1 MGPHFVGRRVRLDSP
16 IAGDLPV
23 AFVSVPI
30 DSEDDVENVASQ
42 PTEGF
47 SDRDGGGAE
56 ASSGSA
62 GGDAGEEFSE
72 AGDAQ
77 RAGPD
82 MTVPAGAEGLE
93 DEPGE
98 GADLGEL
105 AASLD
110 ATEELSTIVDETRQA
125 MLRRLKGPERGRGE
139 GLARRGLVGD
149 IQLETRGFS
158 VKITDREVEETVR
171 IGRGGLV
178 DAECSCDKF
187 NIEGGCRHV
196 WAGLVVA
203 ARQLSLGGWRAE
215 KTEVRKD
222 DRERREHLDAVVEA
236 AGLNDGA
243 SPWDGLEKEAF
254 LRVEY
259 RLDVPS
265 PGTQVGFGLVIRRRR
280 RRADGTWG
288 ASLDLGR
295 KDWDDIRMA
304 RPEDLEI
311 VALLDGPGG
320 AGRQVS
326 GYEAPPTSWHLGGPG
341 SVAALRVLA
350 ETERLYLGT
359 VGDGMGAVLSNP
371 DDTDEGA
378 EELPEAL
385 RNELDHPWRVKL
397 ALGRDEGDDSPLV
410 LTGVLERGDDQKL
423 LTDTV
428 MVSSDGHAIIDG
440 ALTRVEPDRA
450 AAVAAVLRQR
460 GELKTPSGGEARLR
474 RALAQLGAGAMAPGS
489 LEVGPQMT
497 PSLTVHIP
505 MDAAPGK
512 TMEAVISFLYGS
524 RSVAADTFGWSLEDE
539 NGRVFAR
546 DLEAERTALRQFLD
560 AGGSRKLD
568 TEDEI
573 ASTRV
578 PAKDLEVVI
587 AKLLS
592 QDWTVEADGKKVRG
606 STGSNASVRSGID
619 WFDLEGNVIFEGQE
633 VPFPDL
639 LAAAERGAK
648 FVTLP
653 DGSQGLL
660 PKDWVT
666 RWKLLEVG
674 DIDEDGKIRFGK
686 DQGWVL
692 SALLE
697 RQPATDAVT
706 VDEPFA
712 NLRAMLSEASTP
724 EPIQEPEN
732 FEGELRPYQ
741 REGLGWLDQ
750 LASLRLGGCLADDM
764 GLGKTV
770 QILAYLLVRW
780 NAQAPEDRRPSLVV
794 APRSLVFNWRAEAG
808 RFSPVLGVVD
818 YTGPEREH
826 ALMSC
831 DNPDIVLT
839 TYGTLRRD
847 AKELAEMDFDLVVL
861 DEAQAIKNAASQ
873 TAAAARGLK
882 ARQRL
887 ALSGT
892 PVENHLGELGSL
904 LEFLNPGTLEGTRL
918 GQRLRAKGRSPK
930 LDDES
935 RGILVRAV
943 RPFLLRRT
951 KDEVL
956 DDLPPKT
963 EQVLECT
970 LDGKQRQDYDDL
982 RAHFRSRFTQAG
994 TRGGVEV
1001 LQALLRLRQ
1010 TACHPGLI
1018 DETRQKESSAKLDV
1032 VMPLVEELI
1041 QQGHKAL
1048 IFSQFTGFLGI
1059 VRKNLDELG
1068 VKYAYLD
1075 GSTRKREA
1083 EVNSF
1088 QNDPDTPV
1096 FLVSLK
1102 AGGTGLNL
1110 TAADYVFLLD
1120 PWWNPA
1126 VEAQAIDRAHRIG
1139 REHPVHVYRIIAKDT
1154 IEERV
1159 RELQEKKRDLAAA
1172 VLGGASTTLADLGSD
1187 DLEFLLS

>member
-1 MGPHFVGRRVRLDSP
+1 MTNHPESSADP
-16 IAGDLPV
+16 AAD
-23 AFVSVPI
+23 VPQ
-30 DSEDDVENVASQ
+30 EDA
-42 PTEGF
+42 
-47 SDRDGGGAE
+47 
-56 ASSGSA
+56 
-62 GGDAGEEFSE
+62 AGESE
-72 AGDAQ
+72 RSSLTETVTENEVGEDA
-77 RAGPD
+77 ALSEI
-82 MTVPAGAEGLE
+82 AE
-93 DEPGE
+93 
-98 GADLGEL
+98 
-105 AASLD
+105 SLD
-110 ATEELSTIVDETRQA
+110 VSEELRAIVDDTRQA

-139 GLARRGLVGD
+139 GMARRDLVGE
-149 IQLETRGFS
+149 IKLETRGFS
-158 VKITDREVEETVR
+158 TTIQDRENLEEVR

-178 DAECSCDKF
+178 DADCTCQKF
-187 NIEGGCRHV
+187 KIEGGCRHV
-196 WAGLVVA
+196 WAALVVA
-203 ARQLSLGGWRAE
+203 ARQLGLGGWRAE

-222 DRERREHLDAVVEA
+222 DRERREHLDAIVDA
-236 AGLNDGA
+236 AGAEEGA
-243 SPWDGLEKEAF
+243 SPWEGLEKEAF

-259 RLDVPS
+259 ALDVPS
-265 PGTQVGFGLVIRRRR
+265 PGTQAGFSLHIRRRR

-304 RPEDLEI
+304 RPEDVEI

-320 AGRQVS
+320 KGRAVS
-326 GYEAPPTSWHLGGPG
+326 GYEAAPTVWHLGGPG
-341 SVAALRVLA
+341 TTAALRVIA
-350 ETERLYLGT
+350 DTGRLYLNQGGESVSPEIDPSVT
-359 VGDGMGAVLSNP
+359 PVVIS
-371 DDTDEGA
+371 DEEAA
-378 EELPEAL
+378 EREASDLPTPL
-385 RNELDHPWRVKL
+385 RGEIDHPWRVRL
-397 ALGRDEGDDSPLV
+397 AIGHDEGDDATLV
-410 LTGVLERGDDQKL
+410 LSGMLERGDENRTIHQVTML
-423 LTDTV
+423 
-428 MVSSDGHAIIDG
+428 SSDGHAIIDG
-440 ALTRVEPDRA
+440 AFTTVVPHA
-450 AAVAAVLRQR
+450 AAGVASVIRQR
-460 GELKTPSGGEARLR
+460 GELRTPSGGEARLR
-474 RALAQLGAGAMAPGS
+474 RALAQLGQGAMAPGS
-489 LEVGPQMT
+489 LEVGPRMT
-497 PSLTVHIP
+497 PLLVVRVPT
-505 MDAAPGK
+505 DEATGK
-512 TMEAVISFLYGS
+512 TLEAEITFQYGS
-524 RSVAADTFGWSLEDE
+524 RSVAADTYGWSLEDE
-539 NGRVFAR
+539 TGRVFSR
-546 DLEAERTALRQFLD
+546 DLDAERTALRQFLD
-560 AGGSRKLD
+560 AGGTRRLD
-568 TEDEI
+568 PEDEI
-573 ASTRV
+573 ASARV
-578 PAKDLEVVI
+578 PAKDLELVI
-587 AKLLS
+587 ARLIEDGWS
-592 QDWTVEADGKKVRG
+592 VEADGKRVRS

-619 WFDLEGNVIFEGQE
+619 WFDLEGNVVFEGQE
-633 VPFPDL
+633 VPFPEL

-653 DGSQGLL
+653 DGSRGLL
-660 PKDWVT
+660 PKDWVS

-674 DIDEDGKIRFGK
+674 DLEDGKIRFKK

-697 RQPATDAVT
+697 RQPTTDGLT

-712 NLRAMLSEASTP
+712 NLRALLSDASTP
-724 EPIQEPEN
+724 ESIDEPED
-732 FEGELRPYQ
+732 FIGELRPYQ
-741 REGLGWLDQ
+741 REGLGWLNQ
-750 LASLRLGGCLADDM
+750 LSGLGLGGCLADDM

-770 QILAYLLVRW
+770 QILAYMVLRA
-780 NAQAPEDRRPSLVV
+780 NAADAMDAVEAKNAIGKAPVAVNRRSSLVV
-794 APRSLVFNWRAEAG
+794 APRSLVFNWRAEAEK
-808 RFSPVLGVVD
+808 FSPKLTVVD
-818 YTGPEREH
+818 YTGPDREH
-826 ALMSC
+826 ALISA
-831 DNPDIVLT
+831 DGPDIILT

-847 AKELAEMDFDLVVL
+847 AAELAEIDFDLVVL

-918 GQRLRAKGRSPK
+918 GKRLRAKGRSPR

-970 LDGKQRQDYDDL
+970 LDGKQRADYEEL
-982 RAHFRSRFTQAG
+982 RAHFRTRFTQSG
-994 TRGGVEV
+994 SRGGVEV

-1010 TACHPGLI
+1010 TSCHPGLV
-1018 DETRQKESSAKLDV
+1018 DETRQEESSAKLDV
-1032 VMPLVEELI
+1032 VLPLVEELVD
-1041 QQGHKAL
+1041 QGHKAL

-1059 VRKNLDELG
+1059 VRRALDARG
-1068 VKYAYLD
+1068 IKYAYLD
-1075 GSTRKREA
+1075 GSTRKREN
-1083 EVNSF
+1083 EVNAF
-1088 QNDPDTPV
+1088 QTDPTTPI

-1139 REHPVHVYRIIAKDT
+1139 RENPVHVYRIIAKDT

-1172 VLGGASTTLADLGSD
+1172 VLGGAAATLSDLGTE

>member
-1 MGPHFVGRRVRLDSP
+1 
-16 IAGDLPV
+16 
-23 AFVSVPI
+23 VPI
-30 DSEDDVENVASQ
+30 DHEDDVEDPVASD
-42 PTEGF
+42 PDSSATDAGSPG
-47 SDRDGGGAE
+47 SD
-56 ASSGSA
+56 
-62 GGDAGEEFSE
+62 GGDAVT
-72 AGDAQ
+72 AGDAVEG
-77 RAGPD
+77 RD
-82 MTVPAGAEGLE
+82 LAEV
-93 DEPGE
+93 
-98 GADLGEL
+98 

-110 ATEELSTIVDETRQA
+110 IADELRAIVDDTRQA
-125 MLRRLKGPERGRGE
+125 MLRSLRGPERGRGE

-149 IQLETRGFS
+149 LQLETRGFS
-158 VKITDREVEETVR
+158 VQIEDRDEAQTVR

-178 DAECSCDKF
+178 DAECTCQTFRIK
-187 NIEGGCRHV
+187 GGCRHV
-196 WAGLVVA
+196 WAALVVA
-203 ARQLSLGGWRAE
+203 ARQLNLGGWRAE
-215 KTEVRKD
+215 RTEVRKD
-222 DRERREHLDAVVEA
+222 DRERREHLDAVVDA
-236 AGLNDGA
+236 AGLDDGA
-243 SPWDGLEKEAF
+243 SPWESLEKEAF

-259 RLDVPS
+259 VLEVPS
-265 PGTQVGFGLVIRRRR
+265 PGTAAGFSVVIQRRR

-288 ASLDLGR
+288 AALDLGR
-295 KDWDDIRMA
+295 KDWDDIRTA
-304 RPEDLEI
+304 RPEDIEI

-320 AGRQVS
+320 AGRSVT
-326 GYEAPPTSWHLGGPG
+326 GYEAPPTRWHLGGPG
-341 SVAALRVLA
+341 TRAALKVLA
-350 ETERLYLGT
+350 ETGRLYLGR
-359 VGDGMGAVLSNP
+359 VGP
-371 DDTDEGA
+371 DAAPAGSQAAAPPAAPDAQDAGEGDEA
-378 EELPEAL
+378 AQQQPM
-385 RNELDHPWRVKL
+385 RSELDRPWRVRL
-397 ALGRDEGDDSPLV
+397 ALSRDEDDDAPLI
-410 LTGVLERGDDQKL
+410 LTGMLEREDDQIPITEATML
-423 LTDTV
+423 
-428 MVSSDGHAIIDG
+428 SADGHAIIAG
-440 ALTRVEPDRA
+440 ALTAVVPQGA
-450 AAVAAVLRQR
+450 AGVAAVLRQR
-460 GELKTPSGGEARLR
+460 GELRAPSGGEARLR
-474 RALAQLGAGAMAPGS
+474 RALAQLGQGAIAPGS
-489 LEVGPQMT
+489 LEVGPQMV
-497 PSLTVHIP
+497 PSLVVALGSTEAGGP
-505 MDAAPGK
+505 RTLDA
-512 TMEAVISFLYGS
+512 TITFTYGS
-524 RSVAADTFGWSLEDE
+524 RSVAADTYGWSLEDE

-546 DLEAERTALRQFLD
+546 DLDAERNALRQFLD
-560 AGGSRKLD
+560 AGGARRLD
-568 TEDEI
+568 AEDEI
-573 ASTRV
+573 ASTYV
-578 PAKDLEVVI
+578 PAKGLETIV
-587 AKLLS
+587 ARLLQEGWS
-592 QDWTVEADGKKVRG
+592 VEADGKRIRS

-619 WFDLEGNVIFEGQE
+619 WFDLEGNVVFEGQE

-639 LAAAERGAK
+639 LAAAERGQK

-660 PKDWVT
+660 PKDWVS

-674 DIDEDGKIRFGK
+674 EMGEDGRVRFSK

-692 SALLE
+692 NALIE
-697 RQPATDAVT
+697 RQPASDAVAF
-706 VDEPFA
+706 DEPFA
-712 NLRAMLSEASTP
+712 NLRGMLSEASTP
-724 EPIQEPEN
+724 EPIGEPGP

-750 LASLRLGGCLADDM
+750 LSTLRLGGCLADDM

-770 QILAYLLVRW
+770 QILAYVLHRRENV
-780 NAQAPEDRRPSLVV
+780 NAEDRRPTLVV
-794 APRSLVFNWRAEAG
+794 APRSLVFNWRAETH
-808 RFSPVLGVVD
+808 RFAPTLGVVD
-818 YTGPEREH
+818 YTGPEREQ
-826 ALMSC
+826 ALHGAES
-831 DNPDIVLT
+831 PDIVLT

-847 AKELAEMDFDLVVL
+847 AEDLAAIDFDLVVL

-873 TAAAARGLK
+873 TAAAARGLR

-918 GQRLRAKGRSPK
+918 GRRLRAKGRSPK

-956 DDLPPKT
+956 ADLPPKT
-963 EQVLECT
+963 EQVLECS
-970 LDGKQRQDYDDL
+970 LDGKQRTDYDDL
-982 RAHFRSRFTQAG
+982 RKHFRSRFAEAG

-1018 DETRQKESSAKLDV
+1018 DDTRAGESSAKMEVLL
-1032 VMPLVEELI
+1032 PLVEEI
-1041 QQGHKAL
+1041 VDQGHKAL

-1059 VRKNLDELG
+1059 VRRALDAAG
-1068 VKYAYLD
+1068 IKYAYLD
-1075 GSTRKREA
+1075 GSTRKREG
-1083 EVNSF
+1083 EVTAF
-1088 QNDPDTPV
+1088 QNDPGVPV

-1172 VLGGASTTLADLGSD
+1172 VLGGASTSLAELGSE

>member
-1 MGPHFVGRRVRLDSP
+1 M
-16 IAGDLPV
+16 
-23 AFVSVPI
+23 PI
-30 DSEDDVENVASQ
+30 DSNDDAQDSSILSGDAALLGAQE
-42 PTEGF
+42 
-47 SDRDGGGAE
+47 DRD
-56 ASSGSA
+56 SL
-62 GGDAGEEFSE
+62 GD
-72 AGDAQ
+72 
-77 RAGPD
+77 
-82 MTVPAGAEGLE
+82 
-93 DEPGE
+93 
-98 GADLGEL
+98 L

-110 ATEELSTIVDETRQA
+110 VTEELSTIVQETRQA
-125 MLRRLKGPERGRGE
+125 MLRSLKGTERGRGE
-139 GLARRGLVGD
+139 GLARRGLVGE
-149 IQLETRGFS
+149 IALETRGFS
-158 VKITDREVEETVR
+158 VKVTDRDVEETVR

-178 DAECSCDKF
+178 DAECTCEKF
-187 NIEGGCRHV
+187 RIEGGCRHV
-196 WAGLVVA
+196 WAALVVA

-222 DRERREHLDAVVEA
+222 DRERREHLDSVVEA

-243 SPWDGLEKEAF
+243 SPWEGLEKEAF

-259 RLDVPS
+259 RVDVPS
-265 PGTQVGFGLVIRRRR
+265 PGTSVGFELAIQRRR

-288 ASLDLGR
+288 SALDLGR
-295 KDWDDIRMA
+295 KDWEDIRMA
-304 RPEDLEI
+304 RPEDIEI

-320 AGRQVS
+320 AGRAVS
-326 GYEAPPTSWHLGGPG
+326 GYEAAPTKWHLGGPG
-341 SVAALRVLA
+341 TASAMAVLA
-350 ETERLYLGT
+350 HTGRLFL
-359 VGDGMGAVLSNP
+359 GAVGQGLGP
-371 DDTDEGA
+371 EEEEA
-378 EELPEAL
+378 EIAIPAPPPAEDSPADLPAPL
-385 RNELDHPWRVKL
+385 RDELDHPWRVKL
-397 ALGRDEGDDSPLV
+397 ALARDEGEDAPLV
-410 LTGVLERGDDQKL
+410 LTGMLERADESLKL
-423 LTDTV
+423 EQTTML
-428 MVSSDGHAIIDG
+428 SSDGHAIIGG
-440 ALTRVEPDRA
+440 AITRVVPARA

-460 GELKTPSGGEARLR
+460 GELRTPTGGEARLR
-474 RALAQLGAGAMAPGS
+474 RALAQLGAGTMAPGS
-489 LEVGPQMT
+489 LEVGPELT
-497 PSLTVHIP
+497 PSLTVRIP
-505 MDAAPGK
+505 TDATPGK
-512 TMEAVISFLYGS
+512 TLEAEIQFLYGS
-524 RSVAADTFGWSLEDE
+524 RAIAADTYGWSLEDE
-539 NGRVFAR
+539 SGRVFSR
-546 DLEAERTALRQFLD
+546 DLEAERKALRQFLE

-568 TEDEI
+568 AEDEI
-573 ASTRV
+573 ASARV
-578 PAKDLEVVI
+578 PSKDLEIVI
-587 AKLLS
+587 ARLLS
-592 QDWTVEADGKKVRG
+592 EGWTVEADGKKVRG

-639 LAAAERGAK
+639 LAAAERGQK

-674 DIDEDGKIRFGK
+674 DVDEDGKIRFNK

-692 SALLE
+692 SALIE
-697 RQPATDAVT
+697 KQPATDAVA

-724 EPIQEPEN
+724 EPISEPDG

-741 REGLGWLDQ
+741 RDGLGWLDQ
-750 LASLRLGGCLADDM
+750 LSTLRLGGCLADDM

-770 QILAYLLVRW
+770 QILAYLLVRRHKQ
-780 NAQAPEDRRPSLVV
+780 NKENSLPSLVV
-794 APRSLVFNWRAEAG
+794 APRSLVFNWRAEAE
-808 RFSPVLGVVD
+808 RFSPELGIVD
-818 YTGPEREH
+818 YTGPEREE
-826 ALMSC
+826 ALATAES
-831 DNPDIVLT
+831 PDLVLT

-847 AKELAEMDFDLVVL
+847 AMDLAAIDFDLIVL

-873 TAAAARGLK
+873 TAAAARGLR

-918 GQRLRAKGRSPK
+918 GQRLRSKGRSPK
-930 LDDES
+930 VDDES

-963 EQVLECT
+963 EQVLECE
-970 LDGKQRQDYDDL
+970 LDGQQRADYDGL
-982 RAHFRSRFTQAG
+982 RAHFRTRFSQAG

-1018 DETRQKESSAKLDV
+1018 DEARAKETSAKLEV
-1032 VMPLVEELI
+1032 ILPLIEELI
-1041 QQGHKAL
+1041 EAGHKAL
-1048 IFSQFTGFLGI
+1048 IFSQFTGLLGI
-1059 VRKNLDELG
+1059 VRKNLDQRG
-1068 VKYAYLD
+1068 IRYAYLD
-1075 GSTRKREA
+1075 GSTRKREN
-1083 EVNSF
+1083 EVNAF
-1088 QNDPDTPV
+1088 QNDPEVPL

-1172 VLGGASTTLADLGSD
+1172 VLGGASTSLADLGSD